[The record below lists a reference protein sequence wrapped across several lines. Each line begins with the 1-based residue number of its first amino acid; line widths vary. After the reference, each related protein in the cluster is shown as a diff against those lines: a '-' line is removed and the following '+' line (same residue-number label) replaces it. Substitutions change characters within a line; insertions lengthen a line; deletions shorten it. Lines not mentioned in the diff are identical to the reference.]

1 MADCLEGIPEEVSNF
16 IKKAKDPQEALDQLK
31 AENIRRRKLTAM
43 TQQAQKKLIGVIKNH
58 PEGPEAG
65 IRSIF
70 ANDMYGKA
78 TNSNVEYRQRALQ
91 GIAESYMPELK
102 EKLSTTKLGFG
113 RDKELGRDFIRAV
126 FGNENVSDAAKRM
139 AKEWSSASEFA
150 RTRFNQYGG
159 KIGKLEGYLPQS
171 HDRVALQKM
180 GKAEWTQYIRP
191 LLRNSEDLDL
201 NIVYDTLA
209 TGGLNKVKEGAA
221 MGRGKMIANK
231 SADHRVLHF
240 KDADS
245 WIQYQE
251 KLGTVDPL
259 AAIDDHIRRMT
270 TDMSLVEIMGPNPK
284 NMFESL
290 KTVVAKEQIGKDK
303 KGFDSYTES
312 IWNVVSGKVDND
324 LEGIGKLGTSM
335 QTLRAVN
342 TATMLGSATLSAA
355 ADAPSLFVNATF
367 HGMNPFKTMK
377 SLVKMM
383 NIKNQ
388 ADAMRIGLGA
398 DVFNSEVTRRFTEM
412 GSGFWAKASE
422 GLMRATAM
430 NIWTEAGRK
439 AFQSEFYHHLA
450 TSRKGWTEGKVPKD
464 FQGRFTP
471 EEFKKLDFDN
481 LEVEQQ
487 IKVLEVVQEQ
497 ADYAVL
503 MPTARV
509 RAITTAGK
517 EKGTAVGEIARTGT
531 QFQSFVLTFMQ
542 QHGARMF
549 MQGTAGSRIAYGS
562 SLIAMTT
569 LMGAGAMMAK
579 DMAKGFTPREG
590 INVADETIDS
600 KQKAKFWAAAAMQ
613 GGGLGIFGDLLFSD
627 QTRYGNSPVPTIAG
641 PTSSVIEDTIKLT
654 VGNIQEALNPDKENT
669 HFGSEAVDFVNRH
682 ANPTNTFYTKLLVEQ
697 YIARN
702 LKILLDE
709 DYERNEARKLRKRER
724 EYGQEKFE
732 WLQD

>member
-1 MADCLEGIPEEVSNF
+1 MADCLKGVPEEVSNF
-16 IKKAKDPQEALDQLK
+16 IKKAKDPQEALEQLK
-31 AENIRRRKLTAM
+31 VENARRRKLTAM
-43 TQQAQKKLIGVIKNH
+43 TQQAQKKLMGVIQNH

-78 TNSNVEYRQRALQ
+78 TNSNVEYRQKALQ

-126 FGNENVSDAAKRM
+126 FGDENVSDTAKRL
-139 AKEWSSASEFA
+139 AKEWGGASEFM

-171 HDRVALQKM
+171 HDRVTLQKM
-180 GKAEWTQYIRP
+180 GKQVWIEYIRP
-191 LLRNSEDLDL
+191 LLKNSEDLDL
-201 NIVYDTLA
+201 DFIYDTLA

-221 MGRGKMIANK
+221 MGKGKMIANK

-251 KLGTVDPL
+251 KLGTPDPL
-259 AAIDDHIRRMT
+259 ASIDDHIRRMT
-270 TDMSLVEIMGPNPK
+270 TDMSLIEIMGPNPK

-290 KTVVAKEQIGKDK
+290 KTVVSKEQVGKTK
-303 KGFDSYTES
+303 KGFDSYTEA

-324 LEGIGKLGTSM
+324 LDAIGKLGTAM
-335 QTLRAVN
+335 QTLRGVN
-342 TATMLGSATLSAA
+342 TATMLGAATISAA
-355 ADAPSLFVNATF
+355 SDSASLFVNASY
-367 HGMNPFKTMK
+367 HGMNPFKTMVK
-377 SLVKMM
+377 LVK
-383 NIKNQ
+383 NLKVKNQ
-388 ADAMRIGLGA
+388 EDAIRLGLGA
-398 DVFNSEVTRRFTEM
+398 DVFNSEVTRRFSEL
-412 GSGFWAKASE
+412 GQGFWAKASE
-422 GLMRATAM
+422 GLMRATGM

-439 AFQSEFYHHLA
+439 AFQTEFYHHLA
-450 TSRKGWTEGKVPKD
+450 TLKKNYKTGKVPND

-471 EEFKKLDFDN
+471 DEFKKLNFDN

-487 IKVLEVVQEQ
+487 IKILEVVQEQ

-509 RAITTAGK
+509 RAITTFGI
-517 EKGTAVGEIARTGT
+517 EKGTGAGELARTGT

-562 SLIAMTT
+562 SLIALTT
-569 LMGAGAMMAK
+569 LIASAAMTAK
-579 DMAKGFTPREG
+579 DMAKGYTPREG
-590 INVADETIDS
+590 FDVTDEKIDT
-600 KQKAKFWAAAAMQ
+600 KQKVKFWSAALMQ
-613 GGGLGIFGDLLFSD
+613 GGGMGIFGDLLFSD
-627 QTRYGNSPVPTIAG
+627 ATRYGNSPIPTIAG
-641 PTSSVIEDTIKLT
+641 PTSSVIEDAYKLT
-654 VGNIQEALNPDKENT
+654 VGNIQEALDPDKENT
-669 HFGSEAVDFVNRH
+669 HFGSEAVDFINRH
-682 ANPTNTFYTKLLVEQ
+682 ANPTNTFYTKLLTER

-709 DYERNEARKLRKRER
+709 DYERTEARKLRKRER
-724 EYGQEKFE
+724 EYGQEQFE

>member
-1 MADCLEGIPEEVSNF
+1 MPDCLEGIPEEVSSF
-16 IKKAKDPQEALDQLK
+16 IKRAKDPKEALEQLK
-31 AENIRRRKLTAM
+31 IENARRRKLTAM
-43 TQQAQKKLIGVIKNH
+43 TQQAQVKLTNVIKNH
-58 PEGPEAG
+58 PNGVEAG

-78 TNSNVEYRQRALQ
+78 SNSNIEYRQRALQ

-102 EKLSTTKLGFG
+102 AKLSTTKLGFG
-113 RDKELGRDFIRAV
+113 RDVELGRDFVRAV
-126 FGNENVSDAAKRM
+126 FGDENISDAAKRM
-139 AKEWSSASEFA
+139 AKEWAGSSEFM

-159 KIGKLEGYLPQS
+159 KIGKLEGYLPQT
-171 HDRVALQKM
+171 HDRVAIQKM
-180 GKAEWTQYIRP
+180 GKQAWIDEIIP
-191 LLRNSEDLDL
+191 LLKNSDELDL
-201 NIVYDTLA
+201 SYIYDTLA

-221 MGRGKMIANK
+221 MGKGKMIANK

-251 KLGTVDPL
+251 KLGAKDPL
-259 AAIDDHIRRMT
+259 ASIDDHIKRMT
-270 TDMSLVEIMGPNPK
+270 TDMSMVEIMGPNPK
-284 NMFESL
+284 HMYETL
-290 KTVVAKEQIGKDK
+290 KTAVAKEQIGKDK

-355 ADAPSLFVNATF
+355 SDAPSLFVNATYQ
-367 HGMNPFKTMK
+367 GMNPFKTMK
-377 SLVKMM
+377 TMMKMLKV
-383 NIKNQ
+383 KNQ
-388 ADAMRIGLGA
+388 EDAIRIGLGA
-398 DVFNSEVTRRFTEM
+398 DVFNSEVTRRFSEI
-412 GSGFWAKASE
+412 GSGFWARASE
-422 GLMRATAM
+422 ALMRATAM

-439 AFQSEFYHHLA
+439 AFQSEFYFHLGQLQ
-450 TSRKGWTEGKVPKD
+450 KGYKEGKVPD
-464 FQGRFTP
+464 AFRGRFTP
-471 EEFKKLDFDN
+471 DEFKKLDFDN
-481 LEVEQQ
+481 LEVEDQ
-487 IKVLEVVQEQ
+487 IKILELVQEQ

-509 RAITTAGK
+509 RAITTGGI
-517 EKGTAVGEIARTGT
+517 EKGTMKGELARTAT

-569 LMGAGAMMAK
+569 LIASGAMMAK

-590 INVADETIDS
+590 FDVTSEETDI
-600 KQKAKFWAAAAMQ
+600 KQKAKFWGAAAMQ

-627 QTRYGNSPVPTIAG
+627 ATRYGNSPIPTMLG
-641 PTSSVIEDTIKLT
+641 PTGSVVEDAYKLT
-654 VGNIQEALNPDKENT
+654 VGNIQEALDPDKENT

-682 ANPTNTFYTKLLVEQ
+682 ANPTNTFYTKAIVER

-709 DYERNEARKLRKRER
+709 DYERNEARKLRKREK
-724 EYGQEKFE
+724 EYGQEQFE
-732 WLQD
+732 FLQD